1 MVFFPV
7 GVWWCAHL
15 ELEGWLEFLASTVQ
29 GNKDSA
35 IEIGDIFK
43 VSDRFGGGFFGAVW
57 LFLDQVQGSLLLLQL
72 VPTRLKDTCCQR
84 LPHFLERICV
94 VPEATM
100 LQMKVVECSLM
111 LGWFWLWHVIS
122 AFWGFVL
129 EGSNLT
135 AAKMSRCNLQAVS
148 VSSVFSS
155 RVLSSCRGDKS
166 RTSQIHQG
174 MFWRLGFVNMLLS
187 F

>member
-1 MVFFPV
+1 MFGDVHIWNWRDDWSFWHQRSKVTKIVQLKLETSSKFPI
-7 GVWWCAHL
+7 G
-15 ELEGWLEFLASTVQ
+15 LAV
-29 GNKDSA
+29 
-35 IEIGDIFK
+35 
-43 VSDRFGGGFFGAVW
+43 VFGAVW